1 MVEHVISQEP
11 LGREGT
17 QPSLTVFVVRVDSG
31 EMQVMSGW
39 PRSPGSLVRGSWLW
53 TVPGERAAG
62 GLLEQLHTRLLG
74 ILRGPGSTAYF
85 PASVLE
91 LVGPLLSYS

>member
-11 LGREGT
+11 LGSEGT

-39 PRSPGSLVRGSWLW
+39 PRSPGSLVGGSWLW

-62 GLLEQLHTRLLG
+62 GLLEHCIPGSWASSGDRAPLHTFQ
-74 ILRGPGSTAYF
+74 PVF
-85 PASVLE
+85 
-91 LVGPLLSYS
+91 